1 MHVVQRA
8 MQAPPDRRISQQ
20 SKQHTDA
27 SPLARCC
34 ALSARRP
41 RGIALSTCSKGTP
54 AAQR

>member
-27 SPLARCC
+27 SPLARRC